1 MGGGID
7 EPCTR
12 RLSISASESGREL
25 HLPYRT
31 YYNLLTYFLCLC
43 LVPSFSDGPS
53 PDTPRL
59 LNYMVEN
66 DLKATFFVVGSRAIS
81 RPQMLQYEYMAGNQI
96 SVHTWAHPQLTTRTN
111 EEIVAELGWSKEAIR
126 QIVRTVLASTLFT
139 VAEYRLTCISL
150 LRYLSATSRRSESPL
165 TL

>member
-1 MGGGID
+1 MPFSLLSKLGKGSSASGGGID

-12 RLSISASESGREL
+12 RLFFRLARSDEETSVLSYPS
-25 HLPYRT
+25 HLT
-31 YYNLLTYFLCLC
+31 HMLALLC
-43 LVPSFSDGPS
+43 LVPSLSDGPS

-96 SVHTWAHPQLTTRTN
+96 SVHTWAHPPLTTRTN
-111 EEIVAELGWSKEAIR
+111 DEIVAELGWSKEAIR
-126 QIVRTVLASTLFT
+126 QIV
-139 VAEYRLTCISL
+139 SL
-150 LRYLSATSRRSESPL
+150 KLLSS
-165 TL
+165 